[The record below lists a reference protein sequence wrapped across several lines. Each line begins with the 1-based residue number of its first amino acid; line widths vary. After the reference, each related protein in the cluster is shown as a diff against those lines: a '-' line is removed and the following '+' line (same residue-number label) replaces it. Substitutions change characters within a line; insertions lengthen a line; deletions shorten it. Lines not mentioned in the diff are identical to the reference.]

1 MKPLRVIIA
10 AGGTGGHIFPALA
23 LAEEIRIRRSDADIL
38 FIGTPRGLEE
48 KVFAGNG
55 FPLRILNMRGLI
67 RGWDPMDV
75 IRNLALPFQL
85 VSVMGKA
92 WKIVREFHPD
102 AVIGCGGYVT
112 GPVLVAAA
120 MQHIP
125 TLVQEQNSRPGR
137 TTLWLSHLVDEVH
150 ITYEESERF
159 FSPKGKLVVS
169 GNPVRHNMQTMDR
182 RAAAQN
188 LGLDPDRKTLLVIGG
203 SLGARSINRAMSQM
217 AETLSSRVQIL
228 WQTGPAEFEALTKRF
243 AGRSGIYVH
252 AFVDNMAAAYSAADL
267 VVCRAG
273 AMTLA
278 ELTMMGK
285 AAILVPYPYAAD
297 NHQEYNAKSLV
308 VRNAAIVVRD
318 SEIDLQLKS
327 RIDELIDD
335 DPRRN
340 AMAACSASLRRP
352 DAAQRIIDAMMQ
364 RLN

>member
-1 MKPLRVIIA
+1 MKTLRVIIA

-23 LAEEIRIRRSDADIL
+23 LAEEIRSRRADSDIL

-55 FPLRILNMRGLI
+55 YPLRVLPMRGLI
-67 RGWDPMDV
+67 RGWSPMDLV
-75 IRNLALPFQL
+75 KNMLLPFQL

-92 WKIVREFHPD
+92 WSIVREFQPD

-120 MQHIP
+120 MQHVP

-137 TTLWLSHLVDEVH
+137 TTLWLSHFVDEVH

-169 GNPVRHNMQTMDR
+169 GNPVRHTMQPIDR
-182 RAAAQN
+182 RQAATR
-188 LGLDPDRKTLLVIGG
+188 LGLDPERKTLLVIGG
-203 SLGARSINRAMSQM
+203 SLGAKSINRTM
-217 AETLSSRVQIL
+217 ASNAEFLAENMQIV
-228 WQTGPAEFEALTKRF
+228 WQTGTAEYEKWYGRF
-243 AGRSGIYVH
+243 SGRPGIHVY
-252 AFVDNMAAAYSAADL
+252 AFLDDMASAYSVADL

-278 ELTMMGK
+278 ELTLMGK
-285 AAILVPYPYAAD
+285 PAILVPYPYAAD
-297 NHQEYNAKSLV
+297 NHQEYNAQSLV
-308 VRNAAIVVRD
+308 TREAAILVRD
-318 SEIDLQLKS
+318 SDIDGQLKPRIEELMGDDARRERMAS
-327 RIDELIDD
+327 RS
-335 DPRRN
+335 
-340 AMAACSASLRRP
+340 SALRRP
-352 DAAQRIIDAMMQ
+352 DAAKRIIDALMK